1 MLAIRLNP
9 ELQLEFSESE
19 STMAMFKLLLPPR
32 LQAP

>member
-9 ELQLEFSESE
+9 ELQLEF

-32 LQAP
+32 LQAL